1 MFHEPEKSCDHSSS
15 STPSYHFSLDWAS
28 LVRTFLHFRSL
39 DKTSK
44 LLSSLDKISLI
55 VQRGADAL
63 FSHARHTL
71 NGGADALFSHARH
84 TLKRARSHQ
93 RSTGAATALWHKKYP
108 NTISRIVTSLDKMP
122 VKSWLSL
129 RRGYVEPLEIH
140 GINEGPWVRAHEA
153 HMIPLGTYVRSQ
165 RSTP

>member
-71 NGGADALFSHARH
+71 
-84 TLKRARSHQ
+84 KRSLQPSTESSKVDRRSH
-93 RSTGAATALWHKKYP
+93 RSLAQEVSQHYFADSNLSGQDASKIVVVVEERIRRALG
-108 NTISRIVTSLDKMP
+108 N
-122 VKSWLSL
+122 
-129 RRGYVEPLEIH
+129 
-140 GINEGPWVRAHEA
+140 PWD
-153 HMIPLGTYVRSQ
+153 
-165 RSTP
+165 

>member
-71 NGGADALFSHARH
+71 
-84 TLKRARSHQ
+84 KRARSHQ

-129 RRGYVEPLEIH
+129 RRGYVEPLGIH